1 MSNKNVPK
9 KYMMILQKI
18 FGGQEALEFF
28 DDGSVKTY
36 SIKPF
41 SDYKYQMPTKKESI
55 VKKNTMAFY
64 DAITNKFPSLDMM
77 LTTLGRDLY
86 GCNYKSSK
94 SYIGYLDKGYMKCLQ
109 LSFGD
114 PLLADIARNA
124 DGNNINNRHRPTM
137 DIVMDFINLIEDEK
151 SDFVEKLRYVYNN
164 PDDKSFYFSKS
175 FIDDIQNYRYTQLV
189 YKKKSLMGYRQDDS
203 LVEDLDVF
211 KRNFLTKVKSYKNF
225 RELYRFRKQYLY
237 NKEQERIN
245 IEKEEEEPTL
255 AEQYSEVRQ
264 KEYPKQKVKTYEV
277 PGQLSL
283 FDMID
288 KK

>member
-1 MSNKNVPK
+1 MDNKNVPK

-114 PLLADIARNA
+114 PLLAEIARNA

-175 FIDDIQNYRYTQLV
+175 FIDDIQNYRYAQLA

-237 NKEQERIN
+237 NKEQEKIN
-245 IEKEEEEPTL
+245 IEKEEEPTF

>member
-1 MSNKNVPK
+1 MDNKNVPK

-36 SIKPF
+36 TIKPF

-114 PLLADIARNA
+114 PLLAEIARNA

-175 FIDDIQNYRYTQLV
+175 FIDDIQNYRYAQLA

-237 NKEQERIN
+237 NKEQEKIN
-245 IEKEEEEPTL
+245 IEKEEEPTF

>member
-1 MSNKNVPK
+1 MDTKNVPK

-28 DDGSVKTY
+28 DDGSIKTY
-36 SIKPF
+36 TIKPF

-77 LTTLGRDLY
+77 LTTLGDGLY

-114 PLLADIARNA
+114 PLLAEIARNA
-124 DGNNINNRHRPTM
+124 DGNNINNRHRQTM
-137 DIVMDFINLIEDEK
+137 EIVTDFIDLIEDEK
-151 SDFVEKLRYVYNN
+151 CDFVDKLNYVFNN
-164 PDDKSFYFSKS
+164 PDDKRFYLSKS
-175 FIDDIQNYRYTQLV
+175 LVDDIRNYRYTKLA
-189 YKKKSLMGYRQDDS
+189 YNKKCVEGYRQDDS
-203 LVEDLDVF
+203 LIEDLDVF
-211 KRNFLTKVKSYKNF
+211 KRNFLGKIKSYKNF
-225 RELYRFRKQYLY
+225 RELYRFRKAYLY
-237 NKEQERIN
+237 EKEQERIRT
-245 IEKEEEEPTL
+245 EQEEHIPTY

-264 KEYPKQKVKTYEV
+264 KDYPKQKVKTYEV

>member
-1 MSNKNVPK
+1 MDNKNVPK

-109 LSFGD
+109 LSFGA
-114 PLLADIARNA
+114 PLLAEIARNA

-175 FIDDIQNYRYTQLV
+175 FIDDIQNYRYAQLA

-237 NKEQERIN
+237 NKEQEKIN
-245 IEKEEEEPTL
+245 IEKEEEPTF

>member
-1 MSNKNVPK
+1 MDNKNVPK

-175 FIDDIQNYRYTQLV
+175 FIDDIQNYRYTQLA

-245 IEKEEEEPTL
+245 IEKEEEPTF